1 MVKEIV
7 KNVENALVGQQ
18 RKKKTFTDIL
28 IVLTPKKYSVCGLNP
43 IWTRGIR
50 THLKISLNS
59 YAVLNGMVHYFLL
72 HLPKHGLWT
81 T

>member
-1 MVKEIV
+1 LSKTAEYKGRKQSEKYPFHSLVKEIV

-43 IWTRGIR
+43 I
-50 THLKISLNS
+50 
-59 YAVLNGMVHYFLL
+59 
-72 HLPKHGLWT
+72 
-81 T
+81 